1 MDVLR
6 YKIFGCS
13 AVCDKNFL
21 RRNESGG
28 LWAKTGW
35 NLDESGGLWAKNGQN
50 LDFSAE
56 LAWMQPYSH
65 VKGIE
70 FIKLNGEKSGAL
82 FSITGFVV
90 RA

>member
-1 MDVLR
+1 
-6 YKIFGCS
+6 
-13 AVCDKNFL
+13 
-21 RRNESGG
+21 
-28 LWAKTGW
+28 
-35 NLDESGGLWAKNGQN
+35 
-50 LDFSAE
+50 
-56 LAWMQPYSH
+56 MQPYSH